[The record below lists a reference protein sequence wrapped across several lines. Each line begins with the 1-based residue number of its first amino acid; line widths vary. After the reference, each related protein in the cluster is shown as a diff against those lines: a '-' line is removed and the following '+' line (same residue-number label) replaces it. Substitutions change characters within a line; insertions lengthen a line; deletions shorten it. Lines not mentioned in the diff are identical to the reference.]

1 MRSPIGKFQSGSIR
15 SEGAMYKGPK
25 GESGPRRCNRIGNA
39 VKIMTIATGTID
51 DGPDK
56 KSGKN
61 AAAAAS
67 VR

>member
-1 MRSPIGKFQSGSIR
+1 
-15 SEGAMYKGPK
+15 MYKGPK